1 MTTFQELIENLLS
14 KTDKR
19 QSVNHTKEQKIKNL
33 RRIIEL
39 GEISIKGYKM
49 EIENTTDIDTLE
61 ELKEDLEYIIND
73 NEKVKQT
80 LKNLL

>member
-19 QSVNHTKEQKIKNL
+19 ESVNHTKEQMIKNL